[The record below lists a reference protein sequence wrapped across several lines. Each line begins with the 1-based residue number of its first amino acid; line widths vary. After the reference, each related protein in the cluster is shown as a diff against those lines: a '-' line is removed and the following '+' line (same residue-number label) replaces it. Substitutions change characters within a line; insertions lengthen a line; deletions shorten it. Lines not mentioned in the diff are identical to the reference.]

1 MTWRLESDWTWL
13 SFKVCYYQSNV
24 TDRNCLLS
32 LLRLNSLLWFG
43 FWYKLG
49 TTPQLCLCCFCQK
62 RPFSN
67 PYLIQSLPL
76 LFCLHTWL
84 SIQISMPCF
93 LQVKLNLTSIKY
105 VWGTHL
111 LSHIWLF
118 VIPGTVA
125 HHTPMSIGFS
135 RQEYWSGLP
144 FPSPGGLPDPGVEPV
159 SPALAVDSLP
169 LNHLRNICDYLSSV
183 APSRRS
189 ISPRLNCLKLFKVTK
204 LDVSTMQLWMEAS
217 QVALVVKIPT
227 CQCRRPKRH
236 GFHSRV
242 GKIPKRRA
250 WQPTPV
256 FLPGESHWTKSLAGY
271 SPQGHIESFM
281 SESI

>member
-1 MTWRLESDWTWL
+1 
-13 SFKVCYYQSNV
+13 
-24 TDRNCLLS
+24 
-32 LLRLNSLLWFG
+32 
-43 FWYKLG
+43 
-49 TTPQLCLCCFCQK
+49 
-62 RPFSN
+62 
-67 PYLIQSLPL
+67 
-76 LFCLHTWL
+76 
-84 SIQISMPCF
+84 MPCF
-93 LQVKLNLTSIKY
+93 LQVKLNLASIKC
-105 VWGTHL
+105 VWGTQL

-125 HHTPMSIGFS
+125 HHTPLSIGFS
-135 RQEYWSGLP
+135 RQECWSGLP
-144 FPSPGGLPDPGVEPV
+144 FPSPGDLPDPGVEPV
-159 SPALAVDSLP
+159 SPALAGGFFTIESP
-169 LNHLRNICDYLSSV
+169 EEYLWLSQLSY
-183 APSRRS
+183 SIRRS

-217 QVALVVKIPT
+217 QEALVVKIPT
-227 CQCRRPKRH
+227 CQCRRHKRR